1 MAERRRTSPWL
12 RVLSA
17 LVYAFLYLPLVVLVV
32 LSFNDARRSVVSWQ
46 GFSTRWYGEMLHD
59 DAILAAV
66 GTTLLIAASVTLIAV
81 VLGTLLALGLE
92 RFTRSSLL
100 DGGVYFPI
108 LVPDIVTGIALLSFY
123 SLIHF
128 SLGIRSIVIAHSV
141 WGIAFATAIVRT
153 RLRGFD
159 RSIEEASLDLGV
171 KEIPTFF
178 KVTLPVIWP
187 GVLAAALVVF
197 TLSVDEFVIA
207 YFTAGRT
214 VTFPIQVYS
223 MIRFGV
229 TPEIN
234 AVATVMLTFSMLLIV
249 VALFVSRPRAGRV
262 PTEDEIETEIEI
274 EEERVPV

>member
-1 MAERRRTSPWL
+1 MSEGRAGATRWL
-12 RVLSA
+12 KVHMGILF
-17 LVYAFLYLPLVVLVV
+17 AFLYLPLVVLVV

-46 GFSTRWYGEMLHD
+46 GFSTRWYGEVFD
-59 DAILAAV
+59 DPQILASL
-66 GTTLLIAASVTLIAV
+66 GTTLVIAAVATGLSVV
-81 VLGTLLALGLE
+81 FGTLLALGLE
-92 RFTRSSLL
+92 RHTRSSVL
-100 DGGVYFPI
+100 DSAVYFPI

-123 SLIHF
+123 SLIQF
-128 SLGIRSIVIAHSV
+128 TLGTRSIMIAHSV
-141 WGIAFATAIVRT
+141 WGIAFAAAIVRT

-171 KEIPTFF
+171 KEIGTFLRI
-178 KVTLPVIWP
+178 TLPVILP
-187 GVLAAALVVF
+187 GIISAALVVF

-234 AVATVMLTFSMLLIV
+234 AVATLMLAFSMLLIV
-249 VALFVSRPRAGRV
+249 LALYLNRPRQSAQA
-262 PTEDEIETEIEI
+262 TFL
-274 EEERVPV
+274 EEVAA